1 MNGFA
6 STNIDDIYF
15 ASLLSEQKNVKA
27 SKDFGKTIADATKN
41 TVST

>member
-15 ASLLSEQKNVKA
+15 ASLLIEQKNVKA
-27 SKDFGKTIADATKN
+27 SKDFGKTIAEATKN